1 MNRARY
7 LLKSPYTLFQTIL
20 LMIILP
26 ANRLRAVEEYYF
38 SQKLRQIAQMNQ
50 DGGPPVIN
58 LGIGSPDQ
66 DPDASVIRRL
76 SEVAATDGVHAYQS
90 YQGIPGLRQAMA
102 DYYQRWFQVTLDPAL
117 EILPLMGSK
126 EGIMHLSMAFLEAGD
141 SVLIPD
147 PGYPAYAAAAS
158 LAGATARL
166 YALREEN
173 HWLPDLEALEAEGQL
188 DSVKIMWV
196 NYPHMPTGARA
207 NKAAFEALIQFAQK
221 HKILLVNDLAYGM
234 VLNPEHLSL
243 LSVPGAM
250 DCALELNSLSKSHHL
265 AGWRIGMLCGR
276 ADYLN
281 TVLKFKSNM
290 DSGMFK
296 PIQEAAIKALSL
308 DQHWFDALNESYAK
322 RKQMVL
328 LMLQM
333 VGIAAD
339 SNSSGLFVW
348 GKPDGNNGMPPM
360 DGYQWSDLLLE
371 KARVFITPGGIFGA
385 QGNPYIRVSLCA
397 NERTIIQAV
406 ERIHAVLPQLK
417 LPS

>member
-1 MNRARY
+1 MNH
-7 LLKSPYTLFQTIL
+7 
-20 LMIILP
+20 
-26 ANRLRAVEEYYF
+26 
-38 SQKLRQIAQMNQ
+38 
-50 DGGPPVIN
+50 DGGPQVIN

-66 DPDASVIRRL
+66 DPDRSVIHRL
-76 SEVAATDGVHAYQS
+76 NEAAATNGVHAYQS

-102 DYYQRWFQVTLDPAL
+102 DYYQRWFQVTLDPAQ

-126 EGIMHLSMAFLEAGD
+126 EGIMHISMAFLEAGD

-166 YALREEN
+166 YSLKEQN
-173 HWLPDLEALEAEGQL
+173 QWLPDLDALEAEGTL
-188 DSVKIMWV
+188 DTVKIMWV

-207 NKAAFEALIQFAQK
+207 SKEAFEALIRFAKK
-221 HKILLVNDLAYGM
+221 HKILLINDLAYGM
-234 VLNPEHLSL
+234 VLNPEPLSL

-265 AGWRIGMLCGR
+265 AGWRVGMLSGR

-281 TVLKFKSNM
+281 AVLKFKSNM

-296 PIQEAAIKALSL
+296 PIQEAAIRALSL
-308 DQHWFDALNESYAK
+308 DQDWFDALNESYAK
-322 RKQMVL
+322 RKQMVF

-333 VGIAAD
+333 LGIQAD
-339 SNSSGLFVW
+339 PFSSGLFVW
-348 GKPDGNNGMPPM
+348 GKPDATNGLPPRN
-360 DGYQWSDLLLE
+360 GYEWSDLLLE

-397 NERTIIQAV
+397 NEKTILTAV
-406 ERIHAVLPQLK
+406 ERIHAVLPQITLA
-417 LPS
+417 P